1 MELIERTEFLATLSA
16 KFESIKYGEGHCIF
30 LSGEAGMGKTSV
42 IKSFCNEIR
51 DDCKIFQGSC
61 DALFTPRPLAP
72 LYDIAWQIR
81 SDLFEN
87 SSEGAD
93 RSVLFTR
100 IFYELGSQKGP
111 TVVVFEDIHWADEA
125 TLDFIKFLA
134 RRISRI
140 HCLFILTYRHDDVHF
155 QHPMRNVLGNLA
167 PDSFTRIQ
175 LTPLSRESV
184 EKLAAERGYN
194 GENVYAISGGNPF
207 YVNEILAS
215 YSPGVPDN
223 IKDSVLS
230 VYNKQQGNT
239 KAIWEILSVIP
250 TGLEIKFLEKIA
262 PTYLNALEICL
273 GANILTVKQDH
284 IFFKHELYRRTI
296 ESALSPLVRVE
307 LNKKVLDLFLD
318 NMDGKQPIE
327 RIIHHAKNANEHDLV
342 VQYAPVAASQA
353 AALGAHIEASKLY
366 LTAIEYYE
374 GKDQDLL
381 IRFYESY
388 AYECYLTIG
397 MREAIIYQ
405 TKALNLLK
413 EKRDI
418 ENIGNSMRFLSRL
431 WWCEGNRKQAEYYG
445 NQAIEVLRD
454 QPSSRAKA
462 LAFSNMSQLKMLSDE
477 FNDCIFWGEQAIS
490 MAKELADEEILSHAL
505 NNVGSVKAV
514 FPATRQEGFDLMI
527 QSLELALKNSY
538 HEHVARAYT
547 NLENTGFKVKDFEF
561 AREMLEAGIHY
572 SEARDLNSWTEYM
585 LADKSKM
592 FLQQGHWDEAYRM
605 ASELNKN
612 EDQARILRFTA
623 FMIVA
628 IIKMRRGDRDIIP
641 LLTEAKK
648 QAFDAGEL
656 RRIIPA
662 LSASLEY
669 EWITGTRQVGDEEL
683 KTTLDLISRMGNI
696 YDNSEFAFWLF
707 KARKQRVP
715 LGEFYPGYQADSKVS
730 AQKAAALW
738 EKLGCPYEQA
748 LTLFEGTETDKR
760 KAINIVHQLG
770 ATIVFEKMKM
780 DMRNSGI
787 KRIPRGI
794 RESTRSNVAM
804 LTEREV
810 DVLKLLQEGM
820 QNKEIA
826 SALFISAKTVD
837 HHITSIFFKLDV
849 NSRVKAVQK
858 AGVLKIL
865 K

>member
-1 MELIERTEFLATLSA
+1 MELIERTGFLATLSA
-16 KFESIKYGEGHCIF
+16 KFESIKHGEGHCIL
-30 LSGEAGMGKTSV
+30 LSGEAGLGKTSV
-42 IKSFCNEIR
+42 IKAFCSEIR

-72 LYDIAWQIR
+72 LYDIAWQLR

-87 SSEGAD
+87 NSEGAD

-140 HCLFILTYRHDDVHF
+140 HCLFILTYRDDDVHF
-155 QHPMRNVLGNLA
+155 QHPIRNVLGHLA

-184 EKLAAERGYN
+184 EKMAAERGYN
-194 GENVYAISGGNPF
+194 GENVYTISGGNPF

-230 VYNKQQGNT
+230 VYNKQEGNT

-250 TGLEIKFLEKIA
+250 TGLEIRYLEKIA
-262 PTYLNALEICL
+262 PTYLSALEICL
-273 GANILTVKQDH
+273 GANILNLKQDH

-327 RIIHHAKNANEHDLV
+327 RIIHHAKNANEYDVV

-353 AALGAHIEASKLY
+353 ATLGAHIEASKLY

-374 GKDQDLL
+374 GKDPDLL

-405 TKALNLLK
+405 TRALNLQK

-445 NQAIEVLRD
+445 NQAIEVLTE

-477 FNDCIFWGEQAIS
+477 FSDCIFWGEQAIS
-490 MAKELADEEILSHAL
+490 IAKELNDEEILSHAL
-505 NNVGSVKAV
+505 NNVGCVKAV
-514 FPATRQEGFDLMI
+514 FPATRQEGFDLI
-527 QSLELALKNSY
+527 NQSLELALKNSF
-538 HEHVARAYT
+538 HEHAARAYT
-547 NLENTGFKVKDFEF
+547 NLEHIGFKVKDFDF
-561 AREMLEAGIHY
+561 ARKMLEAGIHY

-592 FLQQGHWDEAYRM
+592 LLQQGQWDEAYRM

-612 EDQARILRFTA
+612 EDQAQILRFTA
-623 FMIVA
+623 FMVAA
-628 IIKMRRGDRDIIP
+628 IIKMRRGDREIVP
-641 LLTEAKK
+641 LLTEAKER
-648 QAFDAGEL
+648 AFQAGEL
-656 RRIIPA
+656 TRIIPA
-662 LSASLEY
+662 LSALLEY
-669 EWITGTRQVGDEEL
+669 EWITGTRQIGEGEL
-683 KTTLDLISRMGNI
+683 KITLDLISRMGNI

-738 EKLGCPYEQA
+738 EKLGCPYELA
-748 LTLFEGTETDKR
+748 LTLFEGTEIDKR

-780 DMRNSGI
+780 DMRTSGI

-826 SALFISAKTVD
+826 STLFISAKTVD

-849 NSRVKAVQK
+849 NSRAKAVQK
-858 AGVLKIL
+858 AGQLKIL